1 MVVIQGLSRR
11 NEESVHGDNEDEK
24 SPEVQE
30 GSQSNNYAGLQK
42 SRGMKMVAATMV
54 ATVSKKAQKARR
66 VRKPGEESSPSS
78 TDSES
83 RRPVTRSQGAKKVLT
98 SVTKRM
104 RVEQRQVAEPAT
116 DQAEE
121 KLMKVKRTASER
133 QQRSTSKGK
142 DAKEVK
148 QSQSTTGNDKNT
160 AMRRKLTRAV
170 AELQASSKATHGV
183 DGERRPKRARGGSQ
197 RRVQRVRRA
206 SKVDGVVEEAQDAEH
221 DEHNDDEAPRGDELV
236 TSAATSDCV
245 APDNHADLEAMASAI
260 QKLTTVV
267 ARLQPAP
274 ARGQRYNVGRRVV
287 RRSESRKEGMRSS
300 GNEDNS
306 SSGQSISDDDDSD
319 DDPSDEI
326 GDPDDDNGSGGE
338 SSEPSRSSSA
348 SSDESTESNDRRG
361 RRERRR
367 RRHEQRV
374 RRERHERRG
383 RHARNV
389 QHEERRRQPRRK
401 SVKDLEL
408 PTFTPSPKVSVS
420 TWIDRVDLA
429 LKGAAESGRGEWPD
443 HALYFILGNKLMDNA
458 ARWWVNMNRRLP
470 SRDRTWT
477 YLKKALLRRYGEK
490 LDKSAAEWRVNMS
503 RMMPGE
509 TYSDFAAALRDV
521 VGRNKV
527 SERVILAQFYRNL
540 DKTTK
545 KLVKQRPKPKTLE
558 DAVDKANEIDDPM
571 DNVAQGMQ
579 NIGQPWATAPSPY
592 LVPVDGTTGQTLVI
606 PGIGGTGL
614 PTELKMASVGGATA
628 AEAEHGTLA
637 LFTNPQG
644 VWNEYSGTWDVPAGR
659 VWNGKFWYEPR
670 KASRKRSTEGAVRS
684 RRCDES
690 DVKPQRKKQKAAVRQ
705 VAEPRQEQRSGG
717 SQPPGRSRAAQD
729 MQACW
734 KCGKN
739 GHWAAQCP
747 TGPKCYACNQYGHMA
762 KDCTDAEAKAK
773 NEENLRKRKTEVKVS
788 GNAKPAQ

>member
-1 MVVIQGLSRR
+1 
-11 NEESVHGDNEDEK
+11 
-24 SPEVQE
+24 
-30 GSQSNNYAGLQK
+30 
-42 SRGMKMVAATMV
+42 MV

-66 VRKPGEESSPSS
+66 VQKPGEKSSPSS

-83 RRPVTRSQGAKKVLT
+83 RHPVTRSQGAKKVLT

-121 KLMKVKRTASER
+121 KLMKVKRRASER

-148 QSQSTTGNDKNT
+148 QSKSTTGNDKNT
-160 AMRRKLTRAV
+160 TEDRNAKEGAEEAGMRNEDMRRMASTMQQVTRAV
-170 AELQASSKATHGV
+170 AELQASFKAAHGV
-183 DGERRPKRARGGSQ
+183 DGERCPKRARGGSQ

-206 SKVDGVVEEAQDAEH
+206 SSVDGVVEEAQDAEH
-221 DEHNDDEAPRGDELV
+221 DEHGDDEAPRGDELV
-236 TSAATSDCV
+236 TSAATSGCV
-245 APDNHADLEAMASAI
+245 APDNRADMEAMASAI

-287 RRSESRKEGMRSS
+287 RRSESCNEGMRSS

-306 SSGQSISDDDDSD
+306 SSGRSISDDDDSD

-326 GDPDDDNGSGGE
+326 GDPDDDDGSGGE
-338 SSEPSRSSSA
+338 SSEPSGSSSA

-361 RRERRR
+361 RRESRR
-367 RRHEQRV
+367 RRHKQRV

-429 LKGAAESGRGEWPD
+429 LKEAAESGRGEWPD

-477 YLKKALLRRYGEK
+477 YLKKALLRRYGEQ
-490 LDKSAAEWRVNMS
+490 LDKSAAEWRVNMR

-521 VGRNKV
+521 VGRNKA
-527 SERVILAQFYRNL
+527 SERVLLAQFYRNL

-558 DAVDKANEIDDPM
+558 EAVDKANEIDDPM

-579 NIGQPWATAPSPY
+579 NIGQPWTTAPSPY

-614 PTELKMASVGGATA
+614 PTELKMASAGGATA

-670 KASRKRSTEGAVRS
+670 KASQKRSTENAVRS
-684 RRCDES
+684 RREDMKRPVKAQKTRAESPISSSDES
-690 DVKPQRKKQKAAVRQ
+690 DVKPQRKKQKAAVQQ

-717 SQPPGRSRAAQD
+717 RQPPRRSRAAQD

-747 TGPKCYACNQYGHMA
+747 TGPKCYACNQYEHMA

>member
-1 MVVIQGLSRR
+1 MVT
-11 NEESVHGDNEDEK
+11 
-24 SPEVQE
+24 
-30 GSQSNNYAGLQK
+30 
-42 SRGMKMVAATMV
+42 ATMV
-54 ATVSKKAQKARR
+54 ATVSKKARR

-78 TDSES
+78 TDSQS

-104 RVEQRQVAEPAT
+104 RVEQRQVAEPVK
-116 DQAEE
+116 DQAKE
-121 KLMKVKRTASER
+121 KPMRVKRRASER

-148 QSQSTTGNDKNT
+148 QSKSTTGNDLNT
-160 AMRRKLTRAV
+160 TEDRNAKEGAEEAGMRNEDMRRMASTMQQLTRAV
-170 AELQASSKATHGV
+170 AELQASSKAAHGV

-197 RRVQRVRRA
+197 QRVQRVRRA
-206 SKVDGVVEEAQDAEH
+206 SSVDGVVEEAQDAEH
-221 DEHNDDEAPRGDELV
+221 DEHSDDEAPRGDELV
-236 TSAATSDCV
+236 TSAATSSCV
-245 APDNHADLEAMASAI
+245 APDNHADMEAMASAI

-274 ARGQRYNVGRRVV
+274 ARGQRHNVGRRVV
-287 RRSESRKEGMRSS
+287 RRTESRNEGMRSS
-300 GNEDNS
+300 GDEDNS
-306 SSGQSISDDDDSD
+306 PSGRSISDNDDSD

-326 GDPDDDNGSGGE
+326 GDADDDDGSGGE
-338 SSEPSRSSSA
+338 SSEPSSSSSA

-383 RHARNV
+383 RHARNA

-408 PTFTPSPKVSVS
+408 QTFTPSPKVSVS

-429 LKGAAESGRGEWPD
+429 LKGAAECGP
-443 HALYFILGNKLMDNA
+443 
-458 ARWWVNMNRRLP
+458 RWWVNMNRRLP

-490 LDKSAAEWRVNMS
+490 LDKSAAEWRVNMR

-527 SERVILAQFYRNL
+527 SERVLLARFFRNL

-558 DAVDKANEIDDPM
+558 EAVDKVNEIDNPM

-579 NIGQPWATAPSPY
+579 NIGQPWATAPCPY
-592 LVPVDGTTGQTLVI
+592 LVPVEGTTGQTLVI
-606 PGIGGTGL
+606 PGIGVTGL
-614 PTELKMASVGGATA
+614 PTELKMASAGGATA

-644 VWNEYSGTWDVPAGR
+644 VWNDYSGAWDVPAGR

-670 KASRKRSTEGAVRS
+670 KASQKRSTENAVRS
-684 RRCDES
+684 RREDMKRPVKAQKTRVESPISSSDES

-717 SQPPGRSRAAQD
+717 SQAPGRSREVQD
-729 MQACW
+729 MRACW
-734 KCGKN
+734 KFGKN

-762 KDCTDAEAKAK
+762 KDCTDAEVKAK
-773 NEENLRKRKTEVKVS
+773 NEENLRKRKTKVK
-788 GNAKPAQ
+788 